1 MHTSMMN
8 GMQPEN
14 DSLRDFLCACYEMD
28 DELRSTSPSL
38 GMSSEVGGRGAPS
51 AHLAERAFDYSC
63 RTIGPFNHKSR
74 DHGCAQAGDQSDH
87 DHAVGAAGFDTFD
100 EPPRSDRDAQRDFLE
115 RSAGRPMS
123 QNAADCMLLSPMAFA
138 LERIPRRGPFGP
150 SQAVAWR
157 AIRVLEAVAVPGNM
171 DRELAYVVEWCAR
184 VVAGTMASCEDDDAA
199 GAAAAFAV
207 LGALEATLVLDRL
220 AAPRQSPRF
229 ARAPPVS
236 GQAGFYAAFLET
248 VRESTNCAT
257 FFMTNEVQGASGTE
271 RRFSLSWAVGV
282 ATLGFMVRSLR
293 DPALGDQVSGYEP
306 AFAVTDAPL
315 PSVDFGTFDVSHVAS
330 SVAAC
335 CRKAILHNSPLNIAR
350 AIKTGCAERCAIE
363 CRARKT
369 DSIVSGWLTPAPYNF
384 GGNRVIN
391 LVQYNCHDP
400 ATNRTY
406 SARISEIVDRS
417 GKPVGGARWHY

>member
-1 MHTSMMN
+1 
-8 GMQPEN
+8 
-14 DSLRDFLCACYEMD
+14 
-28 DELRSTSPSL
+28 
-38 GMSSEVGGRGAPS
+38 
-51 AHLAERAFDYSC
+51 
-63 RTIGPFNHKSR
+63 
-74 DHGCAQAGDQSDH
+74 
-87 DHAVGAAGFDTFD
+87 
-100 EPPRSDRDAQRDFLE
+100 
-115 RSAGRPMS
+115 
-123 QNAADCMLLSPMAFA
+123 MLLSPMAFA

-150 SQAVAWR
+150 SQEVAWR

-220 AAPRQSPRF
+220 AAPRPSPRF

-271 RRFSLSWAVGV
+271 RRFSLSWAVSV
-282 ATLGFMVRSLR
+282 ATLGLIVRSLR
-293 DPALGDQVSGYEP
+293 DPALGDQVSGSNP
-306 AFAVTDAPL
+306 TFADTDAPL
-315 PSVDFGTFDVSHVAS
+315 PSVAVGTFDVSPIGS

-335 CRKAILHNSPLNIAR
+335 CRAFILHNNPLDVAS
-350 AIKTGCAERCAIE
+350 AIKTGCRERCAIE
-363 CRARKT
+363 CRARET
-369 DSIVSGWLTPAPYNF
+369 DSIVSGWLTPCSCNF
-384 GGNRVIN
+384 GGGRVVTFI
-391 LVQYNCHDP
+391 QYNCHDP
-400 ATNRTY
+400 ATNKTY

-417 GKPVGGARWHY
+417 GKPTGGARWHCKPR